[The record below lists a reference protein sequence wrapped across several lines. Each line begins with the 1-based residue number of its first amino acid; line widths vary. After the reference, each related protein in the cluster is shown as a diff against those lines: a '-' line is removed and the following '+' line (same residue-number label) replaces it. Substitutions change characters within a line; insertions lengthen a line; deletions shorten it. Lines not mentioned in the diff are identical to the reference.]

1 LSRASSLSTRNSVR
15 SAPNQGVATSQHRR
29 ATIDLSDKL
38 DNTNGEAPHESYPRR
53 SASLTYGAAPQHL
66 GNSLGSARSRSKR
79 TPKAGTIHPLPANGT
94 TSVSLMSIVEDVARQ
109 NRNGRGAT
117 ATGSS
122 SPPPSTAKL
131 EVPRAPIPGVP
142 INASSSSKL
151 SDDRLPIRSGSLD
164 IPRAPGSVFSA
175 SQSFPVDF
183 GAQATARPKYETPP
197 RRPSIGTRSGP
208 ASGSESRKTSRPA
221 VSPLR
226 SALRNSSRTPSPSP
240 AQLSEIRKRGADVRA
255 EEDDKPRGR
264 TPEREDPEER
274 TPRPARPGQASELND
289 ISIRDSVSMTSI
301 SSYRT
306 ADESPIEGESAPPA
320 PQHDTESST
329 VSTETPT
336 RRKSVRVSLQPTFSP
351 TPPALEDDEARGRYP
366 WSSTKDCNNHDES
379 SEPVIWQDSSDEDE
393 EYSRA
398 RKLLSR
404 AGKKDKGK
412 KKNV

>member
-1 LSRASSLSTRNSVR
+1 
-15 SAPNQGVATSQHRR
+15 
-29 ATIDLSDKL
+29 
-38 DNTNGEAPHESYPRR
+38 
-53 SASLTYGAAPQHL
+53 
-66 GNSLGSARSRSKR
+66 
-79 TPKAGTIHPLPANGT
+79 
-94 TSVSLMSIVEDVARQ
+94 MSIVEDVAQQ

-122 SPPPSTAKL
+122 SPGTTKL

-142 INASSSSKL
+142 TNATWSPKL
-151 SDDRLPIRSGSLD
+151 SDDRLPVRSGSLD
-164 IPRAPGSVFSA
+164 IPRAPG
-175 SQSFPVDF
+175 
-183 GAQATARPKYETPP
+183 TAKPKYETPP
-197 RRPSIGTRSGP
+197 RRSSIGKGSSP
-208 ASGSESRKTSRPA
+208 AAATGSLSKQTSRPA

-240 AQLSEIRKRGADVRA
+240 AQLSEIRKRETDVRV
-255 EEDDKPRGR
+255 EEDDEPRGR
-264 TPEREDPEER
+264 TEQPGEC
-274 TPRPARPGQASELND
+274 TPRPARPRQASELND

-306 ADESPIEGESAPPA
+306 AEESPIEGGSTPPA

-329 VSTETPT
+329 ISTETPT
-336 RRKSVRVSLQPTFSP
+336 RQKSVRVSLQPTFSP
-351 TPPALEDDEARGRYP
+351 TPPALEDDEAHGRYP
-366 WSSTKDCNNHDES
+366 WSSTKKDRDHHDGS

-404 AGKKDKGK
+404 AGKRDKGK